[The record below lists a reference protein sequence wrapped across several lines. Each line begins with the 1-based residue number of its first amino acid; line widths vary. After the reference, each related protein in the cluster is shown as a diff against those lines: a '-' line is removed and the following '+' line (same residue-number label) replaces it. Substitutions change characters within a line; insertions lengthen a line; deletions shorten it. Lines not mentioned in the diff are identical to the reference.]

1 MMLNRLNLQPRFFI
15 IMGTSVLCFVLGLWW
30 VINQEGEKLVE
41 RIGARF
47 AEKQV
52 LYDKARTLQPLIRE
66 VALARKMADSAIIK
80 QWAQNEGDPKLLREA
95 MAEVEMYRQH
105 FQDGSYFLA
114 LANSGNYYFNDASKR
129 YANKQLRYR
138 LDPEKPADSWF
149 YATLKSG
156 DEYQINVDPDVYLG
170 VTKVWINVLLRDGDR
185 ILGVVGTGLDLT
197 DFIREVAD
205 IPQPGIT
212 NLFVNRNAAI
222 QIYRD
227 IGYIDFSSIAKPT
240 DEQRSI
246 DQILDVDGD
255 RVWIRQAI
263 ARLSLD
269 GESVATRF
277 VRIEGKRYLAA
288 VAALPEVGWFDITLL
303 DLTVLLPR
311 HDFLQMGLSV
321 AGAALLLLLVLA
333 FTLHKLV
340 VRPVSVLTDAVSRI
354 GRGDYAPAP
363 LEKSAGEV
371 GQLTT
376 QFQVMADAVHKT
388 HNWLEHEIDERTR
401 QLADTAKILEVSLQQ
416 EKNARE
422 NQGNL
427 MALIAHE
434 IRSPVAVI
442 GNTAQML
449 NVLVQAERPDWQP
462 RIDKIMGAVR
472 QLAQLMDNF
481 LAEDRL
487 GTNNS
492 GLEFQPDNLDVY
504 CAELVKTLE
513 SNYGR
518 KIGFQPCDSNVC
530 ISADWQLIGIAIGN
544 LVGNAVKYS
553 PGEGEIRVVVKPG
566 NTGTMCVEVVDQGGG
581 IAPEL
586 QQRIFEKF
594 IRGQHRERIH
604 GTGLGLYLVDWIA
617 RFHGG
622 YAEVDSAPGKGSAFR
637 ICLPLTQI
645 VH

>member
-1 MMLNRLNLQPRFFI
+1 MMLDRLNLQPRFFI

-30 VINQEGEKLVE
+30 VINQEGERLVE

-80 QWAQNEGDPKLLREA
+80 QWAQNESDSKLFREA
-95 MAEVEMYRQH
+95 MAEVEKYRQH

-129 YANKQLRYR
+129 YADKQLRYR
-138 LDPEKPADSWF
+138 LDPQKTADSWF

-185 ILGVVGTGLDLT
+185 VLGVVGTGLDLT

-246 DQILDVDGD
+246 DQILDDDGD
-255 RVWIRQAI
+255 RAWIRQAI
-263 ARLSLD
+263 ARLALD
-269 GESVATRF
+269 GGAVATRF

-288 VAALPEVGWFDITLL
+288 VAALPEVGWYDITLL

-321 AGAALLLLLVLA
+321 GGAALLLLLVLA

-340 VRPVSVLTDAVSRI
+340 VRPVSVLTDAVARI

-401 QLADTAKILEVSLQQ
+401 QLVDTAKILEVSLQQ
-416 EKNARE
+416 EKKARE

-427 MALIAHE
+427 LALIAHE

-492 GLEFQPDNLDVY
+492 GLEFQSGDLDLY

-513 SNYGR
+513 ANYGR
-518 KIGFQPCDSNVC
+518 KIGFQPCGITVN

-553 PGEGEIRVVVKPG
+553 PDDREIRVIVRPG
-566 NTGTMCVEVVDQGGG
+566 NAGTMCVEVVDQGEG

-604 GTGLGLYLVDWIA
+604 GTGLGLYLVNWIA

-622 YAEVDSAPGKGSAFR
+622 YAEVDSTPGKGSTFR
-637 ICLPLTQI
+637 LCLPLCG
-645 VH
+645 